1 MRIEKL
7 VFIFRL
13 ALGIAKIL
21 VLKKKIN
28 VSKTRYV
35 NFSLLG
41 SFIFLEYVVYHLSNC
56 AMKNSRR
63 EVIEKN

>member
-13 ALGIAKIL
+13 ALGIVKIL

-41 SFIFLEYVVYHLSNC
+41 SFIFLEYVVYHLAN
-56 AMKNSRR
+56 
-63 EVIEKN
+63 